1 MKKLTLS
8 MAALTLLLAN
18 SAFANKKVAKTTT
31 ATTVTSETAAPRTA
45 ASSGSSGMDFA
56 VGLSTWGGVSVGS
69 GIGGPALSAKFNLGS
84 AGSVQ
89 ALFAMAGSD
98 PFQFAVGG
106 VYRHRVL
113 GDGDPGFHLGA
124 GLNLGLA
131 AGGVAGPPLGGSS
144 FFLNIFPLAG
154 FHFSL
159 GGALKRITLSFDGG
173 LNFHV
178 TPGFQ
183 MQAGVPGDLFGG
195 LLGASI
201 HYQL

>member
-8 MAALTLLLAN
+8 MAVLGLVLA
-18 SAFANKKVAKTTT
+18 SPASANKKGTKTTT
-31 ATTVTSETAAPRTA
+31 TTTVTSETAAPRTA
-45 ASSGSSGMDFA
+45 ASSGSSGMAFA

-131 AGGVAGPPLGGSS
+131 AVAGPPPAGSS

-159 GGALKRITLSFDGG
+159 GGALKRVTLSFDGG

>member
-69 GIGGPALSAKFNLGS
+69 GIGGPALSAKFNVGS

-89 ALFAMAGSD
+89 ALFALASSD

-124 GLNLGLA
+124 GLNLGVA
-131 AGGVAGPPLGGSS
+131 AAVGPPPASSS
-144 FFLNIFPLAG
+144 FFLNLFPLAG

-159 GGALKRITLSFDGG
+159 GGSLKRVTLSFDGG

-183 MQAGVPGDLFGG
+183 LQAGVPGDLLGG